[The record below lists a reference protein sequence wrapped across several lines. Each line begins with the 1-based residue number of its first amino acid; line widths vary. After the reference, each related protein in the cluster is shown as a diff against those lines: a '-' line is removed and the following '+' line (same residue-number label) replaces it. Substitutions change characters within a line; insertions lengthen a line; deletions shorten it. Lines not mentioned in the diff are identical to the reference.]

1 MGKSLGDNG
10 VKPGSKT
17 ISRGEETIMTMH
29 KGPNAG
35 TTPEGIPALVRQWWK
50 FQPIESNRWNDKP
63 AACTQ
68 ECGGLLPD
76 PPAERP
82 WAKMPFECGLGKFG
96 ACPVRK
102 SINRRRKEALRYWL
116 GLWKRSVRVYRSRLE
131 AQTVIMENDPGL
143 EWTSTPEDIARY
155 SAGVRLDMQLYE
167 ELRESLNLR
176 GSLDIYM
183 MLTRTGEQ
191 K

>member
-1 MGKSLGDNG
+1 
-10 VKPGSKT
+10 
-17 ISRGEETIMTMH
+17 
-29 KGPNAG
+29 
-35 TTPEGIPALVRQWWK
+35 
-50 FQPIESNRWNDKP
+50 
-63 AACTQ
+63 
-68 ECGGLLPD
+68 
-76 PPAERP
+76 
-82 WAKMPFECGLGKFG
+82 MPFECGLGKFG

-131 AQTVIMENDPGL
+131 AQTVIMENSPGV
-143 EWTSTPEDIARY
+143 ERTFTPEDIARY

-183 MLTRTGEQ
+183 MLTRAGEQ